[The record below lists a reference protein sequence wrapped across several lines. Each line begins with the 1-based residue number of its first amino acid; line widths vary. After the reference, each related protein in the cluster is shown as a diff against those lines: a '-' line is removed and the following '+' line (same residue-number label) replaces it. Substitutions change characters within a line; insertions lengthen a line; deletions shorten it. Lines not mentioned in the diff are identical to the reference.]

1 MDKIKKFFT
10 TRNLVILAIGAVIGG
25 VLAWKSQWFSDTAA
39 LAGAILLAIL
49 AVYFAS
55 K

>member
-25 VLAWKSQWFSDTAA
+25 VLAWKSQWFSDTT
-39 LAGAILLAIL
+39 GTI
-49 AVYFAS
+49 AS
-55 K
+55 KLPGTPSA